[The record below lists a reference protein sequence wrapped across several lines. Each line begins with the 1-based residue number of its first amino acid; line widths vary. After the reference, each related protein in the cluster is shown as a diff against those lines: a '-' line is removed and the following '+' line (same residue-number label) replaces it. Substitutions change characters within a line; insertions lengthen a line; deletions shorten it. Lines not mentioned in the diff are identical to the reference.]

1 MADKKQLIYKED
13 LLETVLNHFGCDLVY
28 YGKDLQ
34 FCQEAIDMAP
44 AVDAVEVVHGRWA
57 AKPVRKLNGKGRV
70 VNYCDCYYCSEC
82 GTDRP
87 IVSPYKYCPN
97 CGAKMDGDSANG

>member
-13 LLETVLNHFGCDLVY
+13 LLETVLNHFGCDLAY

-44 AVDAVEVVHGRWA
+44 AVDAVEVVRCRNCRHRHTGGRCA
-57 AKPVRKLNGKGRV
+57 GR
-70 VNYCDCYYCSEC
+70 
-82 GTDRP
+82 P
-87 IVSPYKYCPN
+87 
-97 CGAKMDGDSANG
+97 MDFFCADGERRHDDS

>member
-44 AVDAVEVVHGRWA
+44 AVDAVEVVHGHWIFKHNPIDDPKRYFA
-57 AKPVRKLNGKGRV
+57 RIVCSNCNLHTGQTS
-70 VNYCDCYYCSEC
+70 NYC
-82 GTDRP
+82 P
-87 IVSPYKYCPN
+87 Q

>member
-44 AVDAVEVVHGRWA
+44 AVDAVEVVHSQWDTVFYESHGTLSSYTHICPECKYLYRNL
-57 AKPVRKLNGKGRV
+57 RFKGH
-70 VNYCDCYYCSEC
+70 
-82 GTDRP
+82 
-87 IVSPYKYCPN
+87 KYCPE
-97 CGAKMDGDSANG
+97 CGAKMDR

>member
-13 LLETVLNHFGCDLVY
+13 LLETVLNHFGCDLAY

-44 AVDAVEVVHGRWA
+44 AVDAVEVVHGHWIF
-57 AKPVRKLNGKGRV
+57 KHNPM
-70 VNYCDCYYCSEC
+70 
-82 GTDRP
+82 P
-87 IVSPYKYCPN
+87 
-97 CGAKMDGDSANG
+97 GAISLRTARGSSVPSR

>member
-1 MADKKQLIYKED
+1 MATEKRLVDAKV
-13 LLETVLNHFGCDLVY
+13 LEHTMCRKCNDAYSNEPCEPNDCIFLN
-28 YGKDLQ
+28 
-34 FCQEAIDMAP
+34 AIDETP
-44 AVDAVEVVHGRWA
+44 TVDAVEVVHGRWA

-97 CGAKMDGDSANG
+97 CGAKMDGDG